1 MMLPHNLGDIDAI
14 KVPLQMDHPCTVHI
28 AGNLEQFHRICWF
41 TEISGYLEIVS
52 HCDFI

>member
-14 KVPLQMDHPCTVHI
+14 KGALTDGPPCTVHI
-28 AGNLEQFHRICWF
+28 AGNLEQFHRISWF

>member
-1 MMLPHNLGDIDAI
+1 MPL

-28 AGNLEQFHRICWF
+28 AGNLEQFHRISWF